1 MTYNEDYDAQEDA
14 RKAAERG
21 ATAERAGHPGARSLQ
36 DKATIDAG
44 LSHDKVAGMDLGA
57 SPLGTDAEAGGSSA
71 GVSAPPPTAGVE
83 GGAARDPNRAN
94 AVRPPVP
101 WIWIVLAVL
110 AAVLLGAVLLS
121 SLT

>member
-1 MTYNEDYDAQEDA
+1 MTYNEDYDAQEEA

-21 ATAERAGHPGARSLQ
+21 ANAERASYPGARSLQ

-57 SPLGTDAEAGGSSA
+57 SPLGTDAEAGGGSA
-71 GVSAPPPTAGVE
+71 GLSAPPPTAGVE

-110 AAVLLGAVLLS
+110 AAVLLGVVLLT